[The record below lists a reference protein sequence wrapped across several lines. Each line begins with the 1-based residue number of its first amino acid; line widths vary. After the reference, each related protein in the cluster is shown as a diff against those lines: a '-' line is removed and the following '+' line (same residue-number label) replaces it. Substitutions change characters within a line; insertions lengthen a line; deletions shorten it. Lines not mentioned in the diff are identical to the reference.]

1 MPLQL
6 STLVRV
12 VNHKLGWQLEI
23 RESRYI
29 GSAAKQS
36 LQCLGALW
44 DLLFTSQKF
53 SAVSVGYRFYKQVS
67 MEQPTPT
74 LSSLMIVAQTL

>member
-12 VNHKLGWQLEI
+12 VNHELGWQREI

-44 DLLFTSQKF
+44 DLFFTSQKF
-53 SAVSVGYRFYKQVS
+53 STVSVGYKFHKQVS
-67 MEQPTPT
+67 MEY
-74 LSSLMIVAQTL
+74 LNKS